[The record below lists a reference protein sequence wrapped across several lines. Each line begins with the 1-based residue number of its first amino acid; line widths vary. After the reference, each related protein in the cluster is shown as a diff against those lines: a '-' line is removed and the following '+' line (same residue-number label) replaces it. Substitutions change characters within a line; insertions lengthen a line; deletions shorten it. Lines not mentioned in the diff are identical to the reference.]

1 MDPILNHRQSRR
13 HKQRRRTEL
22 DRRRKRR
29 RASVD
34 VKGPAQTPRRPL
46 RNRQWRRLSALKAK
60 RGPEAKYLRR
70 VEVVKLN
77 ASRARLRAVQAARI
91 DVARQ
96 VLGAMVDRPPR
107 EQARFDDAEAKRERR
122 RAKRRACA
130 T

>member
-34 VKGPAQTPRRPL
+34 VKGPAQTPRRP
-46 RNRQWRRLSALKAK
+46 RRDRHFRRLNALKAE
-60 RGPEAKYLRR
+60 RGPEAKAKRR
-70 VEVVKLN
+70 AEVAQLN
-77 ASRARLRAVQAARI
+77 ASWARLRAVRDARI
-91 DVARQ
+91 AVARQ
-96 VLGAMVDRPPR
+96 VLRAPAGRPPR
-107 EQARFDDAEAKRERR
+107 EQARLDDAEAKRERR